1 MGVALAL
8 KKEDDI
14 KEPNLQLVA
23 DLVAEQVNKTVQ
35 YNIEQMRQRNRAENL
50 RLHGCDCPA
59 ARCYVSCP
67 RYLTHYASQ
76 AEFWDWWGKTSPP
89 DFREKEV
96 MPPGEPT
103 FKSRSRSRKKRQ
115 KKKLEEFT
123 TRYFYLNDK
132 K

>member
-1 MGVALAL
+1 MRMGVALAL
-8 KKEDDI
+8 KIFEEEG

-23 DLVAEQVNKTVQ
+23 DIVAEQVNKANQ
-35 YNIEQMRQRNRAENL
+35 ESIEQIRQRNIEQNK
-50 RLHGCDCPA
+50 RLHGCDDCPA

-103 FKSRSRSRKKRQ
+103 FKSSSRSRKKRQ
-115 KKKLEEFT
+115 KK
-123 TRYFYLNDK
+123 
-132 K
+132 